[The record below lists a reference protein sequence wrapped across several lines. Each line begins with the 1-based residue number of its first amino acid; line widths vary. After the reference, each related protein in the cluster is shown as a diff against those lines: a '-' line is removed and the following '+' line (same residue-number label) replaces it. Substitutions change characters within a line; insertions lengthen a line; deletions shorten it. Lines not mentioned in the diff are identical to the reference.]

1 MYFSPEVIRQVVARI
16 ARALAPGGYLF
27 LGHAET
33 LRGVSTE
40 YHLRQSHGTFYYQSR
55 GDEEGAPEPA
65 FAAPFSDVPA
75 TPAPVA
81 SAQGGQASWVQAIH
95 DASER
100 VAKVTAAARET
111 APRDTPA
118 LDDGARVALAL
129 ELLKRERFADALA
142 ALGARAS
149 AGEDDVDALLLRAV
163 LLTTSGDVAGA
174 ERVCARILER
184 DELNAEAHYLR
195 ALCREHAGDVAAA
208 ADHDRYALYLDPT
221 FSMPRLHLGLLAK
234 RAGDLELA
242 RRELSRALVLLAGEE
257 GSRIL
262 LLGGGFTR
270 DALLDLCRAEL
281 GASGGTT

>member
-1 MYFSPEVIRQVVARI
+1 M
-16 ARALAPGGYLF
+16 
-27 LGHAET
+27 
-33 LRGVSTE
+33 
-40 YHLRQSHGTFYYQSR
+40 
-55 GDEEGAPEPA
+55 
-65 FAAPFSDVPA
+65 
-75 TPAPVA
+75 
-81 SAQGGQASWVQAIH
+81 
-95 DASER
+95 
-100 VAKVTAAARET
+100 
-111 APRDTPA
+111 
-118 LDDGARVALAL
+118 
-129 ELLKRERFADALA
+129 
-142 ALGARAS
+142 
-149 AGEDDVDALLLRAV
+149 LLRAV

-270 DALLDLCRAEL
+270 DALLEVCRAEL
-281 GASGGTT
+281 GACGGTT